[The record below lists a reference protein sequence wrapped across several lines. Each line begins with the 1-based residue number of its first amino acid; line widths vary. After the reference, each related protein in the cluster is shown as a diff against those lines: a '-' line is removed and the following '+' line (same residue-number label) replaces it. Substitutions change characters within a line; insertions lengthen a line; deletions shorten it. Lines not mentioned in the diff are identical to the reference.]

1 MSGGDFTLYL
11 KEQRYAWQAVRN
23 TGPVQQLPAR
33 LASMTGV
40 ATAQVRGLDARSR
53 RQTVCSHLNLA
64 LQPRSCSCADRRNV
78 CSARYGVHRII
89 LDNASHLMARECKR
103 QDSVSRFDFLIAKC
117 DRQRLGMTW
126 QSKTTVLNLP
136 DGAVDHFPSVLY
148 CLYGGAIDVSTSSC
162 VKQVLKH
169 PLTNAPTHAPT
180 HKHPDIHYATTP
192 VWWSSAP
199 VLLLWPLQLR
209 IATILES
216 QPLIEQAQQPTAFD
230 RLATHRSAPIARA
243 RITACGLGFVRLV
256 MLAQLRKHE
265 AHSCALTRVH
275 YVPFRIGASCS

>member
-40 ATAQVRGLDARSR
+40 AAQVRGLDARGR

-103 QDSVSRFDFLIAKC
+103 QDSVSRFDFLIAGY
-117 DRQRLGMTW
+117 DRQRLGMAW

-169 PLTNAPTHAPT
+169 PLTNAPTDAPT
-180 HKHPDIHYATTP
+180 HTHPDIHYATTP

-256 MLAQLRKHE
+256 MLAQLRKHG